1 MDNKRRRKT
10 PSTPSKTPKRLP
22 KRKRTVKTSV
32 SAKRALSTSSS
43 SPAIE
48 LRQRE
53 LKLYKSGQ
61 AKCIV
66 GCDEAGRGPLVGLN
80 PFLYLPQLL
89 LTRTNFSLFFFV
101 LLLIDVHRHISCR
114 HLVLSSSSLSSSSI
128 SSSSLLSLI
137 TISINTALT
146 RPTVSFGRQVL

>member
-1 MDNKRRRKT
+1 MDNKRRKT

-22 KRKRTVKTSV
+22 KRKRTAQTSV
-32 SAKRALSTSSS
+32 SAKRALSTSS

-80 PFLYLPQLL
+80 PFLYIPQLL
-89 LTRTNFSLFFFV
+89 LTRTNFSFFSFV
-101 LLLIDVHRHISCR
+101 LLLIDVHRHLLYR
-114 HLVLSSSSLSSSSI
+114 HLLY
-128 SSSSLLSLI
+128 LL
-137 TISINTALT
+137 NTAFTIHSTYGLL
-146 RPTVSFGRQVL
+146 RQCCWQRLDFYNY

>member
-22 KRKRTVKTSV
+22 KRKRTAQTSI
-32 SAKRALSTSSS
+32 SAKRALSTSS

-89 LTRTNFSLFFFV
+89 LTRTNFSLFFFA

-114 HLVLSSSSLSSSSI
+114 HIVLSSSSLSSSSI

-137 TISINTALT
+137 NISINTALT

>member
-80 PFLYLPQLL
+80 PFLYIPQLL
-89 LTRTNFSLFFFV
+89 LTRTNFSFFFFV
-101 LLLIDVHRHISCR
+101 LLLIDVHVIFRVVILFYHHLLYHHLLYR
-114 HLVLSSSSLSSSSI
+114 HLLYYIFIFFIVI
-128 SSSSLLSLI
+128 D
-137 TISINTALT
+137 
-146 RPTVSFGRQVL
+146 